1 MARPHGLHANMGQI
15 GHLLVQV
22 LLVGMTLGLMR
33 TVVPTLAESSLG
45 VARDSFLLLGSFVVA
60 FGLVKSVM
68 NLIAGRLSER
78 WGRQRVLLLG
88 WISALP
94 IPAMLAWAPSW
105 GWIVLA
111 TTLLGVHQGLSW
123 SMTQTAKLDL
133 SLPEERG
140 LILGLNEFAGYFGM
154 ALAGVITAYGAVAL
168 GAREALLAWGSGVIG
183 LGLLLTH
190 GWIKDTRPW
199 VSTSVA
205 TPVIPP
211 MVADNFRAVFAKVSW
226 QDRRLAAL
234 AQAGLV
240 EKFVDALVWVIYPVF
255 LHQQGLALT
264 DIGWVIGTYGVV
276 WGVAQTFTGRLSD
289 RIGRQR
295 PNVWGML
302 ICGTGV
308 ILMVGVHSVWGW
320 SLAAGLS
327 GFGMALL
334 YPNLSAAVAD
344 LAAPAWR
351 GTALG
356 VYRFW
361 RDLGYGIGAL
371 GLGLAAHFSHQVEAA
386 FVFVAVSMAL
396 SAALL
401 AYFGTESHP
410 KFTHPTSTTV

>member
-1 MARPHGLHANMGQI
+1 MARRHGLHANMGQI

-33 TVVPTLAESSLG
+33 TVVPTLAEASFG

-60 FGLVKSVM
+60 FGVVKSVM

-94 IPAMLAWAPSW
+94 IPLVLAWAPSW

-140 LILGLNEFAGYFGM
+140 RILGLNEFAGYLGM

-183 LGLLLTH
+183 LGLILTH

-199 VSTSVA
+199 VTTSVA
-205 TPVIPP
+205 TPVIAAP
-211 MVADNFRAVFAKVSW
+211 FRAVFAKVSW

-255 LHQQGLALT
+255 LHRQGLALP

-276 WGVAQTFTGRLSD
+276 WGVAQVFTGRLSD

-308 ILMVGVHSVWGW
+308 MLMVVVHGVWGW

-371 GLGLAAHFSHQVEAA
+371 GLGLAAHLSQQIEAA
-386 FVFVAVSMAL
+386 FVFVALSMAV

-410 KFTHPTSTTV
+410 KFTHPTV

>member
-1 MARPHGLHANMGQI
+1 MARHHGLHANVGQI
-15 GHLLVQV
+15 GHLLMQV

-33 TVVPTLAESSLG
+33 TVVPTLAEASLG
-45 VARDSFLLLGSFVVA
+45 VAHDSFLLLGSFVVA

-94 IPAMLAWAPSW
+94 IPLVLAWAPSW

-123 SMTQTAKLDL
+123 SMTQAAKLDL
-133 SLPEERG
+133 SMPEERG

-183 LGLLLTH
+183 LGLVLTH

-199 VSTSVA
+199 VTTSAA
-205 TPVIPP
+205 TPV
-211 MVADNFRAVFAKVSW
+211 VADNFRAVFAKVSW

-255 LHQQGLALT
+255 LHQQGLALP

-276 WGVAQTFTGRLSD
+276 WGVAQVFTGRLSD

-308 ILMVGVHSVWGW
+308 MLMVVVHGVWGW

-371 GLGLAAHFSHQVEAA
+371 GLGLAAHLSQQIEAA
-386 FVFVAVSMAL
+386 FVFVALSMAV

-410 KFTHPTSTTV
+410 KFTHPTV

>member
-1 MARPHGLHANMGQI
+1 MARRHGLHANVGQI

-33 TVVPTLAESSLG
+33 TVVPTMAEASLG

-60 FGLVKSVM
+60 FGVVKSVM

-94 IPAMLAWAPSW
+94 IPLVLAWAPSW

-111 TTLLGVHQGLSW
+111 TTLLGMHQGLSW

-183 LGLLLTH
+183 LGLVLTH

-199 VSTSVA
+199 VTTSV
-205 TPVIPP
+205 
-211 MVADNFRAVFAKVSW
+211 VAAPFSAVFAKVSW

-255 LHQQGLALT
+255 LHRQGLALP

-276 WGVAQTFTGRLSD
+276 WGVAQVFTGRLSD

-308 ILMVGVHSVWGW
+308 MLMVVVHGVWSW

-371 GLGLAAHFSHQVEAA
+371 GLGLAAHLSQQIEAA
-386 FVFVAVSMAL
+386 FVFVALSMAV

-410 KFTHPTSTTV
+410 KFTHPTV

>member
-1 MARPHGLHANMGQI
+1 
-15 GHLLVQV
+15 
-22 LLVGMTLGLMR
+22 
-33 TVVPTLAESSLG
+33 
-45 VARDSFLLLGSFVVA
+45 
-60 FGLVKSVM
+60 
-68 NLIAGRLSER
+68 
-78 WGRQRVLLLG
+78 
-88 WISALP
+88 
-94 IPAMLAWAPSW
+94 
-105 GWIVLA
+105 
-111 TTLLGVHQGLSW
+111 
-123 SMTQTAKLDL
+123 
-133 SLPEERG
+133 
-140 LILGLNEFAGYFGM
+140 
-154 ALAGVITAYGAVAL
+154 
-168 GAREALLAWGSGVIG
+168 
-183 LGLLLTH
+183 
-190 GWIKDTRPW
+190 
-199 VSTSVA
+199 
-205 TPVIPP
+205 